1 MKKIT
6 ITILTIFIV
15 LIFAGCSLFGIRIDT
30 SNWILHELGE
40 TGISVL
46 LPEDMAVEDGNDGS
60 ITLSN
65 DEVRFTVTWEDELY
79 PDLESLAGT
88 AGRDEEIQTEI
99 VRVSDTELVQLLS
112 EEDLKNKYYGITSD
126 GDTYCVVV
134 EASEDSEI
142 KHAGAVISAITETIC
157 IEREDGAESS
167 VTHDLEVP
175 ASETDTLVL
184 VNERIPLPDNW
195 EDMASLVSIP
205 DSKGEMVKI
214 DRSAGKAFLKLRQ
227 DLLEEGI
234 DAEIDAAYEKNGSDH
249 PEHETGLA
257 LDLYLTADGTEADAG
272 DQADWSMIHD
282 KIAEY
287 GFILRYP
294 EGGEYYT
301 GCDYLPQHIRY
312 VGVEAA
318 ERITG
323 ENVTLEEYLGKDP
336 ASVDYMVLVNKEHA
350 LPENWEDKIE
360 LTYMTNNSDE
370 EIGVE
375 RITYEAYLKLK
386 EALLEDGVHTDI
398 NTAYR
403 SVQDQKDLTSEFLVK
418 YGEDYVR
425 NYVAEPGFSEHHT
438 GLAIDLYLESVDA
451 WAKIEAR
458 LPEFG
463 FILRYPQG
471 KEDVTGY
478 SYEPWHIRYVG
489 KDAAEAI
496 MSEGLTLEEYIGR
509 QAE

>member
-1 MKKIT
+1 MKKTI
-6 ITILTIFIV
+6 ITILIIFIV
-15 LIFAGCSLFGIRIDT
+15 LTFAGCDLFGIKIDT

-40 TGISVL
+40 TGINVL
-46 LPEDMAVEDGNDGS
+46 LPEDMAEADGDNES
-60 ITLSN
+60 ITLAN
-65 DEVRFTVTWEDELY
+65 DEVCFTMTWTDELY
-79 PDLESLAGT
+79 PDLESLSAIAGQ
-88 AGRDEEIQTEI
+88 DEEIQTEI
-99 VRVSDTELVQLLS
+99 VTINDTELVQVS
-112 EEDLKNKYYGITSD
+112 AEDDDIKIKLYGIAPD
-126 GDTYCVVV
+126 GDTYSIEIDASD
-134 EASEDSEI
+134 EAEI
-142 KHAGAVISAITETIC
+142 KHARAVISSITETIC
-157 IEREDGAESS
+157 KEHEEGAKTS
-167 VTHDLEVP
+167 VTHDFKVP
-175 ASETDTLVL
+175 ASETDTHVL
-184 VNERIPLPDNW
+184 TNERIALPDNW
-195 EDMASLVSIP
+195 EDTISLVNIP
-205 DSKGEMVKI
+205 NSEHEMVKI
-214 DRSAGKAFLKLRQ
+214 DRSAGKAFLELRR

-234 DAEIDAAYEKNGSDH
+234 DAEIGAAYDKTDLDH
-249 PEHETGLA
+249 PEHDTGLA
-257 LDLYLTADGTEADAG
+257 LDINLIADEEGADAD
-272 DQADWSMIHD
+272 DQATWSIVLD

-301 GCDYLPQHIRY
+301 GCKYMPHHIRY

-318 ERITG
+318 EKIAG
-323 ENVTLEEYLGKDP
+323 ENITLEEYLGKDP

-350 LPENWEDKIE
+350 LPENWEDNIE
-360 LTYMTNNSDE
+360 LTYMVNNYDE

-418 YGEDYVR
+418 YGENYVK

-471 KEDVTGY
+471 KEDITGY

-489 KDAAEAI
+489 KDVAKEIMAEGI
-496 MSEGLTLEEYIGR
+496 TLEEYTER
-509 QAE
+509 Q